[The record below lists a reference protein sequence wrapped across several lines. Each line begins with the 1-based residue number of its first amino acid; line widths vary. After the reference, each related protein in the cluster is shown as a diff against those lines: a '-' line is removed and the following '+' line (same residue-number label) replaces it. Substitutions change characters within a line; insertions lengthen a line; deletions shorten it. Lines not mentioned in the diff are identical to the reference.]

1 MPRKGTK
8 NLIPANRRSKEE
20 AIRNGKKGGIKS
32 GEVRRAKRDM
42 KNEMRMILDLA
53 LPPKGKN
60 KTYDRI
66 REALRALGI
75 PDDEM
80 TMRCAIAINAAQM
93 ALTSKGVQWAKLA
106 AQMADEMPEDKVS
119 IDADVNTPPQVH
131 IYIPDNGRDGLGTT
145 G

>member
-1 MPRKGTK
+1 MPRDKEK
-8 NLIPANRRSKEE
+8 NLLPLNRRTKSEQRE
-20 AIRNGKKGGIKS
+20 IAQRGGIKS

-42 KNEMRMILDLA
+42 KNEMRMILDLMI
-53 LPPKGKN
+53 PPKGKN

-80 TMRCAIAINAAQM
+80 TMRCAIAVNAAQM

-119 IDADVNTPPQVH
+119 IDADINTPPQVH
-131 IYIPDNGRDGLGTT
+131 IYIPDNGRDGIGTT
-145 G
+145 D